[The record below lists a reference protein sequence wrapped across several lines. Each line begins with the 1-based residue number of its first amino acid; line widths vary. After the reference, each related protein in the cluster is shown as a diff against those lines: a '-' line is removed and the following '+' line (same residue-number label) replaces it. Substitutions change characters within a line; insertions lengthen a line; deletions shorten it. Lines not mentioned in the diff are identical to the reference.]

1 MTEPN
6 GCVPGDWVE
15 VSYVL
20 LQPEDRA
27 SGIPADT
34 AAQPLLAWVKGFAL
48 AEAAVGEEVAVETM
62 SGRTVTGRL
71 TVVRPGYSHS
81 FGTPPAEI
89 TGIGRDARARVAAYR
104 AAKAGA

>member
-1 MTEPN
+1 MTESIC
-6 GCVPGDWVE
+6 CVAGDWVE

-20 LQPEDRA
+20 LEPEDRA
-27 SGIPADT
+27 AGIPADT

-48 AEAAVGEEVAVETM
+48 ADAAVGEQVAVETM

-71 TVVRPGYSHS
+71 TDVRPGYTHS
-81 FGTPPAEI
+81 FGRPPAEL

-104 AAKAGA
+104 AAEAGE